1 MGIYFNLTE
10 LSFKM
15 ADMIEGTDAQLAWV
29 ELARSRRFTDSE
41 GKLVVKPA
49 DLNPGT
55 TWPRNFLAR
64 HSARLSRTLP
74 TTPDLTR
81 EKWQTKDNFAM

>member
-1 MGIYFNLTE
+1 MGALAE
-10 LSFKM
+10 LLQ
-15 ADMIEGTDAQLAWV
+15 DGRRVLV
-29 ELARSRRFTDSE
+29 RFTDSE

-49 DLNPGT
+49 DLNPGMK
-55 TWPRNFLAR
+55 WSRNFLAR